1 MMQMQTGQRLEAE
14 RDALLV
20 DRLRDGDTAAL
31 EMLMERYG
39 PRVYRLA
46 QGITRNEADAQ
57 EVVQDVFL
65 AVFRKIHTF
74 QGKSALTSWLYR
86 VTTNTALLKIRSRRA
101 DREVPLEPQLPTFL
115 PDGHRAGEPA
125 YLNADWS
132 QSPEAELLSR
142 ETRDILHRAIHGLPE
157 MYRAVLVLRDIEGL
171 SNEEVAAAVGET
183 VPAVK
188 SRLHR
193 ARMALR
199 EELTRRLGP
208 REWVRAEQRVPPR
221 NSLC

>member
-74 QGKSALTSWLYR
+74 QGKSTLTSWLYR
-86 VTTNTALLKIRSRRA
+86 VTTNAALLKIRSRRA

-115 PDGHRAGEPA
+115 PDGHRAGDPA

-132 QSPEAELLSR
+132 QTPEAELLSR

-157 MYRAVLVLRDIEGL
+157 MYRAVLLLRDIEGL
-171 SNEEVAAAVGET
+171 SNEEVAVAVGET

-208 REWVRAEQRVPPR
+208 REWVPVEQRVSPR

>member
-86 VTTNTALLKIRSRRA
+86 VTTNAALLKIRSRRA

-115 PDGHRAGEPA
+115 PDGHRVGDPA

-132 QSPEAELLSR
+132 QTPEAELLSR

-171 SNEEVAAAVGET
+171 SNEEVAVAVGET

-208 REWVRAEQRVPPR
+208 REWVPVEQRVSPR
-221 NSLC
+221 NSMC